1 MSQEF
6 VEKIVTGFRDGSYR
20 IELNDRIL
28 VFCANDHRMEGEL
41 LGYCPEG
48 LVVDIGGAVL
58 WVNAECIWAV
68 GKMKEGDGG
77 GGGREASVPQSPAVR
92 KLAEPESGNS
102 VMERVF
108 YNGSR

>member
-6 VEKIVTGFRDGSYR
+6 VEKIVTGFDDGSYR
-20 IELNDRIL
+20 IELNDHIL
-28 VFCANDHRMEGEL
+28 VLCAHDHRMEGEL

-68 GKMKEGDGG
+68 GKVQDGGGG
-77 GGGREASVPQSPAVR
+77 GGGREASVPQGSSGR
-92 KLAEPESGNS
+92 KLASPESGQES
-102 VMERVF
+102 MEKVF
-108 YNGSR
+108 FNGTR